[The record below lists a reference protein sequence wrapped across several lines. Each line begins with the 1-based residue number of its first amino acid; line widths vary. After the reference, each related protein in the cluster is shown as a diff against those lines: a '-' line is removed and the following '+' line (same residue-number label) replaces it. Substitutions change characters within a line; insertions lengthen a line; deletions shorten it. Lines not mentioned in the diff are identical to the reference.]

1 VEAYQRA
8 IDSGHQEEAP
18 RAALNLGLM
27 LYKLGEYDRAK
38 EAYQRAIDSGLPEIA
53 PKGLRN
59 LRGLLMRFSKRI
71 RQG

>member
-1 VEAYQRA
+1 
-8 IDSGHQEEAP
+8 
-18 RAALNLGLM
+18 LM

-59 LRGLLMRFSKRI
+59 LRGLPMRFPKRI